1 MRIAIVNDMTLAV
14 EALRR
19 ALAVRAEHSVAWV
32 ACDGREA
39 VALCERDTPDV
50 ILMDLQMPVMDG
62 VEATRRI
69 MARTP
74 CAIVVVTG
82 DVGARSAQVFE
93 AMGAGA
99 LDAVDTP
106 SLGLSTWGDGAAL
119 LLRKLD
125 AIEARLRARASERA
139 LRSAG
144 GAAPPHR
151 LVAIGASAGG
161 PTALATVLGGLPPD
175 FAAAV
180 VIVQHVDAQFAPG
193 MAQWLGQ
200 QCRLPVRLVRDGDRP
215 TAGVIQ
221 LAGTN
226 DHLLLHG
233 DRLAYDAEPRDEPY
247 RPSVDQFFHS
257 ICRHWS
263 GAAIGVL
270 LTGMGR
276 DGAEGLQAM
285 RARGHYTIAQDQASS
300 AVFGMPKAAIALGAA
315 CAVLPAR
322 LIAARLIERIAIA
335 NSRSDDHG

>member
-19 ALAVRAEHSVAWV
+19 ALAGRPAHSVAWV
-32 ACDGREA
+32 ARDGSEA
-39 VALCERDTPDV
+39 VELCARDIPDV

-69 MARTP
+69 MARMP
-74 CAIVVVTG
+74 CAILVVTG
-82 DVGARSAQVFE
+82 DVGARAAQVFE

-106 SLGLSTWGDGAAL
+106 SLGLSSWGDEAAL

-125 AIEARLRARASERA
+125 AIEARLRAGRGETAM
-139 LRSAG
+139 RSG
-144 GAAPPHR
+144 DGAPLPDR
-151 LVAIGASAGG
+151 LVALGASAGG
-161 PTALATVLGGLPPD
+161 PAALATVLGGLPTD

-180 VIVQHVDAQFAPG
+180 AIVQHVDAQFAPG
-193 MAQWLGQ
+193 MAQWLAQ
-200 QCRLPVRLVRDGDRP
+200 HCRLPVRIARDGDRP
-215 TAGVIQ
+215 QAGVVH

-226 DHLLLHG
+226 DHLLLRG
-233 DRLAYDAEPRDEPY
+233 DRFAYDAEPRDEPY
-247 RPSVDQFFHS
+247 RPSVDQFFLS
-257 ICRHWS
+257 VCRHWR

-276 DGAEGLQAM
+276 DGAAGLQAL
-285 RARGHYTIAQDQASS
+285 RAQGHYTIAQDQASS

-315 CAVLPAR
+315 CAVLPADR
-322 LIAARLIERIAIA
+322 IAVRLIERIAIA
-335 NSRSDDHG
+335 KSRSDDHG

>member
-1 MRIAIVNDMTLAV
+1 MRIAIVNDMALAV

-19 ALAVRAEHSVAWV
+19 ALAGRAEHSVAWV

-39 VALCERDTPDV
+39 VALCERDPPDV

-74 CAIVVVTG
+74 CAILVVTG

-106 SLGLSTWGDGAAL
+106 SLGLSTWGDEAAL

-125 AIEARLRARASERA
+125 AIEARLRARASDARP
-139 LRSAG
+139 AG
-144 GAAPPHR
+144 GATLPHR

-161 PTALATVLGGLPPD
+161 PTALATVLGGLPAD

-193 MAQWLGQ
+193 MAHWLGQ
-200 QCRLPVRLVRDGDRP
+200 QCRLPVRIVRDGDRP

-226 DHLLLHG
+226 DHLLLRG
-233 DRLAYDAEPRDEPY
+233 DRLVYDAEPRDEPY
-247 RPSVDQFFHS
+247 RPSVDVFFHS
-257 ICRHWS
+257 ICRQWS

-276 DGAEGLQAM
+276 DGAEGLQAL

-322 LIAARLIERIAIA
+322 LIAARLIERVAIAI
-335 NSRSDDHG
+335 SRRDDHG